1 MSRPARFVPT
11 YTPHP
16 NPGKTWAVNMTYA
29 VSPTIVNQLTLGWSW
44 NDYAYDLNAN
54 QLDRGNML
62 NPPSFHNFAKDPLY
76 NQPPTSRP
84 ESPVGQVLPGG
95 LPHRELWRRP
105 VEQRPTSASPSA
117 TEPAPTTIS
126 TPCTKSPTASA
137 RSIGKHNFKVGIA
150 WEWGQKVETS
160 GGNSQG
166 TYNFNGA
173 DDPFFQ
179 SNTLDGFANAYL
191 GNFKTYTEGQ
201 RVLGLKSSVGLEAF
215 VQDSWRV
222 HRRLTLDL
230 GVRFSHL
237 PAMQDVSGNTTMF
250 LPSSYNK
257 ALAERIFYPYC
268 SVSAAA
274 GQCPQG
280 ETNTPGIRRP
290 TRMRLS
296 ARVRAARAIC
306 TRAT

>member
-1 MSRPARFVPT
+1 M
-11 YTPHP
+11 
-16 NPGKTWAVNMTYA
+16 
-29 VSPTIVNQLTLGWSW
+29 
-44 NDYAYDLNAN
+44 
-54 QLDRGNML
+54 
-62 NPPSFHNFAKDPLY
+62 
-76 NQPPTSRP
+76 
-84 ESPVGQVLPGG
+84 
-95 LPHRELWRRP
+95 
-105 VEQRPTSASPSA
+105 
-117 TEPAPTTIS
+117 
-126 TPCTKSPTASA
+126 
-137 RSIGKHNFKVGIA
+137 
-150 WEWGQKVETS
+150 ETS

-274 GQCPQG
+274 GQCPRANQYTWDPATNPNAVIGTGQG
-280 ETNTPGIRRP
+280 GPGNMYPSYVAPGTLVPAVFNGKSTGGYAQAPNPYTGMEQKGHVELIAEVERRYPEEWLAFVIRQP
-290 TRMRLS
+290 RMTSRQS
-296 ARVRAARAIC
+296 GGCWSSTARALLRAAFAAR
-306 TRAT
+306 